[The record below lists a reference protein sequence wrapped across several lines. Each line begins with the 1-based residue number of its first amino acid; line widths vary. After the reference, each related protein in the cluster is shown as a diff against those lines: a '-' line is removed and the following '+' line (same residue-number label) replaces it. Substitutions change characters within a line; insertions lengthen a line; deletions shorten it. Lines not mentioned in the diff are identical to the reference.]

1 MGVAKL
7 GPVRRRLAV
16 ADAIPSSRYRLGFDI
31 GGTFTDF
38 VLLDA
43 ATGAIRL
50 HKCLTTPQDPADGA
64 LEGIRAICADA
75 GIAIADVGALL
86 HGTTLV
92 TNALIERRGAQLGLL
107 TTKGFRD
114 TLEFGIEQR
123 YDIYDLFL
131 RFPDPLVPR
140 RRRIEIAERLAYDG
154 RVLTPLDAA
163 AVHAEGA
170 RLVAEGCTAIAV
182 CFLHSYA
189 NPVHEQEA
197 GRILREAF
205 PGLSVS
211 LSSEVA
217 PEIREY
223 ERCTTTCANA
233 FVQPLMDRYIGRLL
247 RELAALGFTGSL
259 RLMQSDGGLCAPEVA
274 RAFPIRLL
282 ESGPAGGALATVLF
296 AREAGLPEALA
307 FDMGGTTA
315 KSCLI
320 ERGRAAVAPMMEAA
334 RVHRF
339 KRGSGLPIKAP
350 VVDMIEIGA
359 GGGSIAGID
368 ETGLLKVGPHSAG
381 ADPGPACY
389 GRGGTDV
396 TVTDANLLLGYYDPG
411 FFLGGTMALDRDAA
425 EAALGKLGAKLGL
438 PAMETAAGI
447 HAVVCEAM
455 ASAAR
460 VHLVEKGRDPRGYAM
475 VAFGGAGPAHA
486 ADVARVLGIRDVL
499 IPPASGAA
507 SALGFLAAPLAFE
520 QSRSALMPLGS
531 ATDWA
536 AANATLAGL
545 EAEARGRLEA
555 AGVPESAMRVE
566 RSAEMRLI
574 GQLHQIPV
582 PLPEGALDPAGLPAL
597 IDAFAETY
605 RTLYTRVVDSAEI
618 ELLALRVRVI
628 GPEPEIAISGAVAG
642 DASGPA
648 RKGSRPAWFEGR
660 FHDTPVYDRYALA
673 PGAEVAGPAIVE
685 EREAT
690 TIIGPTDSL
699 AVDAARNL
707 RITVGAARAADTLV
721 APGMSLEEAKARIEA
736 DPIGLEIMWSRL
748 ISIVEEMWQ
757 TVCRTA
763 YSLIISESQ
772 DFANE
777 ILDPQGN
784 PLAHSPRAMPLF
796 NLTLTRCVK
805 ALLEFFPPETL
816 KPGDVLVTNDPWLCA
831 GHLFDIALVTPVFR
845 DGRLVALLGTV
856 GHVSDIGGVKDPNA
870 ATELFDE
877 GMLIPP
883 MKLYA
888 AGVPDKSLL
897 RMLHANVRNPDQV
910 LGDVESMVTA
920 NALGAQRLD
929 AFMTEYGLADLAALA
944 AVVQGRSE
952 AATRAAIA
960 AVPDGVYESSLESR
974 PHREVRRFTVRVHK
988 EGDGIHVEHVD
999 VPDEEPRGGVNCTMN
1014 VTMGHSSYPLKCMLT
1029 PNVRGNAGCYSPLT
1043 ITAPPHTALN
1053 CDPPAAVAHRTRISW
1068 WIGPNLYRALATA
1081 IPDKVQAFTGMPKS
1095 FTFYGR
1101 NIQGRVAADHFFM
1114 GGGQGASQRQD
1125 GKSGL
1130 LFPTS
1135 AANTPVELL
1144 ESRMPVVILEKT
1156 LVADTGG
1163 PGTKRGGLGQ
1173 RMRARRL
1180 APGSDVITVGLFPEG
1195 YGLTVDG
1202 LFGGRAGGNA
1212 HGLVRRPG
1220 AEVHDVTTGEVVA
1233 MTEPAIE
1240 IEAQIAGGSGFGPP
1254 HARALEAIAADI
1266 EDGYIT
1272 ADAAVRDYGCVL
1284 GPDGR
1289 IDPAATARRR
1299 AGLAEPATTTG
1310 S

>member
-1 MGVAKL
+1 MAL
-7 GPVRRRLAV
+7 
-16 ADAIPSSRYRLGFDI
+16 SSARYRLGFDI

-50 HKCLTTPQDPADGA
+50 HKCLTTPQDPAEGA
-64 LEGIRAICADA
+64 LQGIRAICAEA
-75 GIAIADVGALL
+75 EIAVAEIGDLL

-92 TNALIERRGAQLGLL
+92 TNALIERHGARLGLL
-107 TTKGFRD
+107 TTRGFRD

-140 RRRIEIAERLAYDG
+140 RRRLEITERLAHDG
-154 RVLTPLDAA
+154 RVLVPLDAG
-163 AVHAEGA
+163 AVRAEAA

-189 NPVHEQEA
+189 NPAHEQAA

-223 ERCTTTCANA
+223 ERCATTCANA

-247 RELAALGFTGSL
+247 RELAGLGFAGSL

-274 RAFPIRLL
+274 RDFPIRLL

-296 AREAGLPEALA
+296 AREAGLPDALA

-320 ERGRAAVAPMMEAA
+320 ENGRAAVAPMMEAA

-368 ETGLLKVGPHSAG
+368 ETGLLKVGPRSAG

-389 GRGGTDV
+389 GRGGTEA

-425 EAALGKLGAKLGL
+425 EAALTKLGAGLGL
-438 PAMETAAGI
+438 SAIATASGI
-447 HAVVCEAM
+447 HAVVSEAM
-455 ASAAR
+455 AAAAR

-486 ADVARVLGIRDVL
+486 VDVARVLGIRDVL

-520 QSRSALMPLGS
+520 QSRSALMPLGA

-536 AANATLAGL
+536 SANATLATL
-545 EAEARGRLEA
+545 ETEARSRLAA
-555 AGVPESAMRVE
+555 AGITPEAMRVE

-582 PLPEGALDPAGLPAL
+582 RLPEGALAAAGLPAL

-605 RTLYTRVVDSAEI
+605 RSLYTRVVDSAEI

-642 DASGPA
+642 DAGGPA
-648 RKGSRPAWFEGR
+648 RKGSRRAWFDGK
-660 FHDTPVYDRYALA
+660 FHDTPVFDRYALA
-673 PGAEVAGPAIVE
+673 PGETLAGPAIVE

-690 TIIGPTDSL
+690 TIIGPGDTL

-707 RITVGAARAADTLV
+707 RITVGAAATLV
-721 APGMSLEEAKARIEA
+721 APGMALEEAKARIEA

-777 ILDPQGN
+777 ILDPSGN

-805 ALLEFFPPETL
+805 ALLEHFPPATL
-816 KPGDVLVTNDPWLCA
+816 APGDVLVTNDPWLCA

-845 DGRLVALLGTV
+845 GGRLVALMGTV

-870 ATELFDE
+870 ATEIFDE
-877 GMLIPP
+877 GVLIPP

-897 RMLHANVRNPDQV
+897 RMLHANIRNPDQV

-929 AFMTEYGLADLAALA
+929 AFMAEYGLEDLVALA

-960 AVPDGVYESSLESR
+960 AVPDGIYESSLVSR
-974 PHREVRRFTVRVHK
+974 PHRELRRFSLRVHK
-988 EGDGIHVEHVD
+988 QGEVIHVEHVE
-999 VPDEEPRGGVNCTMN
+999 VPAEEPRGGVNCTMN

-1029 PNVRGNAGCYSPLT
+1029 PNVRGNAGCYAPLA

-1068 WIGPNLYRALATA
+1068 WIGPNLYRALSAA
-1081 IPDKVQAFTGMPKS
+1081 IPDKVQAFTGMPKA

-1144 ESRMPVVILEKT
+1144 ESRMPVVILEKA
-1156 LVADTGG
+1156 LVADSGG
-1163 PGTKRGGLGQ
+1163 PGMRRGGLGQ
-1173 RMRARRL
+1173 RMRARL
-1180 APGSDVITVGLFPEG
+1180 LEAGGEAITIDLFPEG
-1195 YGLTVDG
+1195 HGLKVEG
-1202 LFGGRAGGNA
+1202 LFGGRPGGNA

-1220 AEVHDVTTGEVVA
+1220 AAVHDVTTGEVVA
-1233 MTEPAIE
+1233 MSDPTIE

-1254 HARALEAIAADI
+1254 AARPLEAIAADL
-1266 EDGYIT
+1266 EDGYVTIE
-1272 ADAAVRDYGCVL
+1272 AAARDYGCVI
-1284 GPDGR
+1284 GADGR
-1289 IDPAATARRR
+1289 IDLAATARRR
-1299 AGLAEPATTTG
+1299 TAEPATTTG